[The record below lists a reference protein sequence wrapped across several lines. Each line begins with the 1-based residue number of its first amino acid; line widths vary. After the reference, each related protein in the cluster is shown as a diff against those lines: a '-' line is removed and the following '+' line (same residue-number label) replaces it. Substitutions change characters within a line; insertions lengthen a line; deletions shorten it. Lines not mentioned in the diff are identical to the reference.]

1 MDSDFMKYVV
11 DRIIENIVVLENI
24 ESREM
29 IEVSI
34 ELVPEGVKDGSI
46 LIFSEGLYQFDIDE
60 ETSRRES
67 IREKMERLKRLKN
80 EQK

>member
-1 MDSDFMKYVV
+1 MDSDFMKHVV
-11 DRIIENIVVLENI
+11 DRIIENIVVLENV

-46 LIFSEGLYQFDIDE
+46 LTFSEGFYQFDIDE

-80 EQK
+80 E

>member
-11 DRIIENIVVLENI
+11 DRIIENIVVLENV

-46 LIFSEGLYQFDIDE
+46 LIFSEGFYQFDIDE

-80 EQK
+80 E